1 MESKH
6 LLFFG
11 ISLLGL
17 LFLFLN
23 TFLFLRKKEIRK
35 YVSKVFLIY
44 LASLCL
50 IETACHVIGI
60 LKPNSNFF
68 ISHFY
73 FIFQFTFLSYL
84 YYTLFESKFFK
95 KAIVVVY
102 ISQIFI
108 LAYMYASDTSLFWK
122 FNHYEIIATSLILVF
137 YALYFIYKE
146 LDKVHFYYNFSI
158 GLVLYLLCSISIFLY
173 GNLELVLIEDPY
185 IDIWIFNTIFYI
197 LFQFMIFREYAF
209 FTTIASNGIR
219 QDEDFDLFLNE

>member
-1 MESKH
+1 M
-6 LLFFG
+6 
-11 ISLLGL
+11 
-17 LFLFLN
+17 
-23 TFLFLRKKEIRK
+23 FLRKKEIRK

-73 FIFQFTFLSYL
+73 FIFQFTFISYL
-84 YYTLFESKFFK
+84 YYNLIDSKLFK
-95 KAIVVVY
+95 KIIILVY
-102 ISQIFI
+102 LIQMVI
-108 LAYMYASDTSLFWK
+108 LASMYMSDPSLFWK
-122 FNHYEIIATSLILVF
+122 FNEYEIITTSFILVF

-146 LDKVHFYYNFSI
+146 IDKVHYYYNFSI
-158 GLVLYLLCSISIFLY
+158 GLILYLLCSISIFLY